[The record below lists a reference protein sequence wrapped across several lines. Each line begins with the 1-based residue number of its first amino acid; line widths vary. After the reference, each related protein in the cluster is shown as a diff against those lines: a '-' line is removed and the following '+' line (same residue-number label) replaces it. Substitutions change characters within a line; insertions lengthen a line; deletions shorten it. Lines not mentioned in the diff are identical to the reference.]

1 MYASIVR
8 VKKIVLYYHMSL
20 KYLNVS
26 IYSINIHIKW
36 PIMSSDSSLDKIQL
50 YVVSRCITTY
60 VIVFIN
66 NHILLSYDYI
76 EEMSLVNKKI

>member
-8 VKKIVLYYHMSL
+8 VKEKIVLYYHMSL

-36 PIMSSDSSLDKIQL
+36 PIMSSDSSLEKIQL
-50 YVVSRCITTY
+50 YVVS
-60 VIVFIN
+60 
-66 NHILLSYDYI
+66 
-76 EEMSLVNKKI
+76 LVGA